1 MNKIWFI
8 ITIVS
13 IIFGIL
19 NNKTSDM
26 INSLFDVPENVINNL
41 LKIGSMLIIYNG
53 LFNIAINSKCISKL
67 AKLLNKRVT
76 KIFKLEDNKLD
87 NIEIIE
93 LISTSIICNMLGLG
107 PANMP
112 IAIKL
117 VDKLRYVKYSKYNL
131 TMYLFI
137 NISSFCILP
146 LSLLTLRST
155 FKSLFN
161 IEFVVLIMIAS
172 FITTVFS
179 VFLCKLIYK
188 GDKLE

>member
-26 INSLFDVPENVINNL
+26 INSLFNVPENVINNL

-67 AKLLNKRVT
+67 AKLLNKRVS
-76 KIFKLEDNKLD
+76 KIFKLDDNKLD